1 MSTDLMTALSLAEVA
16 ALVLVLAY
24 SLHRVR
30 TRLNNIGGGLGT
42 LAGALAT
49 VESQHL
55 RGLTRW
61 VADINAPLQTI
72 LSVLPG
78 IAAKAAFVVRKV
90 TGG

>member
-1 MSTDLMTALSLAEVA
+1 MSSDVMTAASLGEA
-16 ALVLVLAY
+16 AVLVLVLAY
-24 SLHRVR
+24 SLMRVR
-30 TRLNNIGGGLGT
+30 TRLTSIGEGLGT

-55 RGLTRW
+55 RGLDRW

>member
-1 MSTDLMTALSLAEVA
+1 MSTDLMTALTVAEA
-16 ALVLVLAY
+16 ALLVLILVVA
-24 SLHRVR
+24 LTRVKP
-30 TRLNNIGGGLGT
+30 RLINVGNGLGS

-55 RGLTRW
+55 RNLGRW
-61 VADINAPLQTI
+61 VTEINAPLQTI

>member
-1 MSTDLMTALSLAEVA
+1 MSTDLMTALSLAEMVV
-16 ALVLVLAY
+16 LVLVLAY

-30 TRLNNIGGGLGT
+30 TRLNNIDVGLGT
-42 LAGALAT
+42 LAGALAS

-55 RGLTRW
+55 RGLNRW

>member
-1 MSTDLMTALSLAEVA
+1 MSTDLMTALSLAEM
-16 ALVLVLAY
+16 ALLVGVLAFA
-24 SLHRVR
+24 LARVR
-30 TRLNNIGGGLGT
+30 GRLSAIGDGLGD

-55 RGLTRW
+55 RGLGRW

>member
-1 MSTDLMTALSLAEVA
+1 MSTDLLTALSLAEA
-16 ALVLVLAY
+16 ALLVGVLAFA
-24 SLHRVR
+24 LARVR
-30 TRLNNIGGGLGT
+30 GRLGAIGDGLGD

-55 RGLTRW
+55 RGLGRW